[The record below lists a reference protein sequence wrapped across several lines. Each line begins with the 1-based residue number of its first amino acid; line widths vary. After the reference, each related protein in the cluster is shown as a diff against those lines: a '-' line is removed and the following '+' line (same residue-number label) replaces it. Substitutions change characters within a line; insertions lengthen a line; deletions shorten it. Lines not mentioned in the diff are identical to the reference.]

1 MHRPGSSRFSLTMTC
16 YVLGDGGLGNLN
28 SELEQLA
35 VDPRRAPQRVLLAH
49 ARDQL
54 ADVRRNRR
62 PAGAAGARFPS
73 PVPAKTFPVP
83 ADDCLRLHDDEG
95 VQATGPQTIEPD
107 PEFLVE
113 RCERGSRLPLSPQ
126 DRHLMAE
133 GKDLEL
139 KLGSGP
145 KPRSHDAEPKS

>member
-1 MHRPGSSRFSLTMTC
+1 MACR
-16 YVLGDGGLGNLN
+16 VLGDRGLGNLN

-35 VDPRRAPQRVLLAH
+35 VDPRRPPLRVLLAH

-54 ADVRRNRR
+54 ADVRRDRR
-62 PAGAAGARFPS
+62 PPGVAGARFPS

-83 ADDCLRLHDDEG
+83 PDDGLRRHDDEG
-95 VQATGPQTIEPD
+95 IQAIRPQTIKPD
-107 PEFLVE
+107 PECPIE
-113 RCERGSRLPLSPQ
+113 RCEWGSRLSLSPQ
-126 DRHLMAE
+126 DRHLMAK
-133 GKDLEL
+133 GQDLEL